1 MATVS
6 LDGAELH
13 YQSVGRGPA
22 LLTIGGAGAGVL
34 EFRRMARRLTR
45 DFQVIS
51 YDRRG
56 TLESTGRT
64 DHPLDVAQESQD
76 IRTLLDMLG
85 VRQATVFGTCGGASV
100 GFDFVTRYPGYVNAY
115 IVHEPISIGILS
127 DADEQRAFVAGLRKL
142 HDRQGALAA
151 YIAWTSSI
159 GLDIKPTFGRRA
171 LARARRDGDF
181 VIRQHIPRMIEFMP
195 DLVAIRA
202 AGIRTV
208 IGAGEGSMAGD
219 YFYVRVARAM
229 ADALD
234 CSLVTFPGHHH
245 AYEDRP
251 DAFACSLAE
260 VVREYCQE
268 N

>member
-1 MATVS
+1 MATIS

-22 LLTIGGAGAGVL
+22 VLTIGGAGAGVL

-64 DHPLDVAQESQD
+64 DRPLDFAQESRD
-76 IRTLLDMLG
+76 ICTLLDSLG
-85 VRQATVFGTCGGASV
+85 VRQVIVFGTCGGASV
-100 GFDFVTRYPGYVNAY
+100 GFDFITRYPGYVKAY
-115 IVHEPISIGILS
+115 IVHEPINIGILP
-127 DADEQRAFVAGLRKL
+127 DAGELREFVAGLREL
-142 HDRQGALAA
+142 NERQGALAA
-151 YIAWTSSI
+151 YMAWTGSI
-159 GLDIKPTFGRRA
+159 GLDDKPTFGRRD

-181 VIRQHIPRMIEFMP
+181 VIRWHIAPMIEFMP
-195 DLVAIRA
+195 DLAAIRE

-208 IGAGEGSMAGD
+208 IGAGEGSMSGD

-229 ADALD
+229 ADALGG
-234 CSLVTFPGHHH
+234 SMVTFPGHHH

-251 DAFACSLAE
+251 DAFAWSLAE
-260 VVREYCQE
+260 TIGKFGR
-268 N
+268 